1 MKLFHLGFDFP
12 ICPAAVGRQESE
24 KMSPKV
30 SPGSTTLVFDDS
42 SLSVLPTH
50 AASLPG

>member
-1 MKLFHLGFDFP
+1 MNLYHPGFGFS

-30 SPGSTTLVFDDS
+30 SPGSTSLGFDDS
-42 SLSVLPTH
+42 SFSVLPTH